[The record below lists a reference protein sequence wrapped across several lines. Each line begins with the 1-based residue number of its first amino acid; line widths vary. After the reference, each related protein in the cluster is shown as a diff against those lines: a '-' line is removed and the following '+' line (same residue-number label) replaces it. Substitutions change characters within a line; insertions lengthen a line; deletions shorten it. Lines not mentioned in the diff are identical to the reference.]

1 VPARATGASGV
12 SRTRR
17 VESAR
22 YSCRRETPS
31 CSSIAPDRGEE
42 HQGERSEQTEWA
54 LVSLCAEQKR
64 ELEKVAP
71 AEVAP
76 AIVAAI
82 EDTRMS
88 RFRVSRVLVLTTFGE
103 DRNVYDALHAGASG
117 FLLKDAQRKELVEA
131 VRIVAAGDQIL
142 SPAITRSVIAH
153 FVQHRLPQTGTPA
166 ELAELTAR
174 ELDVT
179 RLVARGLSNAE
190 IAAELVVSAATIKSH
205 VGHILNKLALRDR
218 VHLVVLAY
226 ESGLVRAGRDN

>member
-1 VPARATGASGV
+1 MISVLLVDDQPVVRDGLKVILEAQDDMRVVSEAGNGAEA
-12 SRTRR
+12 
-17 VESAR
+17 VERSAR
-22 YSCRRETPS
+22 CRPDVVVMDLRMPGMDGVEATRLLTAR
-31 CSSIAPDRGEE
+31 APDR
-42 HQGERSEQTEWA
+42 
-54 LVSLCAEQKR
+54 
-64 ELEKVAP
+64 P
-71 AEVAP
+71 
-76 AIVAAI
+76 
-82 EDTRMS
+82 
-88 RFRVSRVLVLTTFGE
+88 RVLVLTTFGE